1 MSFLKCIVG
10 RLQLSKSGVLLMA
23 VLGKVFRLFDELIGG
38 AVCFIPSKLQLL
50 RERIQFELRA
60 DSFHTD
66 QNIM

>member
-1 MSFLKCIVG
+1 
-10 RLQLSKSGVLLMA
+10 MA